1 MHKFRPFACNVLN
14 PTQPP
19 FMQTVLASP
28 RSSYTVSTLVSISSP
43 SNNITNI
50 LSLGGGTKEVR
61 KILEDCRNDT
71 STVAPKLLS
80 EAKTGLKTG
89 DYDKAAKS
97 IEYASIPHSCGLK
110 QPSGELQI
118 GEVVEKKTRK
128 RKSKSDNKIRKKPS
142 VETPT
147 EAKDNLLAELNQ
159 TTDDAEKEGIIDVVN
174 ATSEAI
180 ENETEV
186 DLKEKDGDD
195 EAKSEKP
202 KKKKE
207 QRKSR
212 FKKMV

>member
-1 MHKFRPFACNVLN
+1 MADSGKQCVFVK
-14 PTQPP
+14 T
-19 FMQTVLASP
+19 
-28 RSSYTVSTLVSISSP
+28 SID
-43 SNNITNI
+43 TRLG
-50 LSLGGGTKEVR
+50 LSLT
-61 KILEDCRNDT
+61 IMI
-71 STVAPKLLS
+71 AYLLS
-80 EAKTGLKTG
+80 NK
-89 DYDKAAKS
+89 
-97 IEYASIPHSCGLK
+97 
-110 QPSGELQI
+110 GELQI

-147 EAKDNLLAELNQ
+147 EAKALKVVDNLLAELNQ

-186 DLKEKDGDD
+186 DLKEKDGDE